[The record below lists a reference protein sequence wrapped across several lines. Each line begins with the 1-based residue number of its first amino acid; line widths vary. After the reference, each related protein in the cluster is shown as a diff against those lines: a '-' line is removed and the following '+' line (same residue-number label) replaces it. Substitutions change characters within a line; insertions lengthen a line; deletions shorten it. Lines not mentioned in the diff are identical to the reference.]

1 MNRRK
6 AEEKPPLLS
15 FPCAHARP
23 QNFSLRPKKKKT
35 AAATQAW
42 APEEGPLMS
51 PNIGPCGTHGS
62 IGSPQ
67 RLRDFKPCDVCTPES
82 CFVQMSA
89 YPKTQKEFLL
99 RPSCGVNWENKS
111 SIARRIS
118 AEKWK
123 EWRRQC

>member
-1 MNRRK
+1 M
-6 AEEKPPLLS
+6 A
-15 FPCAHARP
+15 CY
-23 QNFSLRPKKKKT
+23 
-35 AAATQAW
+35 
-42 APEEGPLMS
+42 EGPLVS
-51 PNIGPCGTHGS
+51 PNIGPYGTHGS
-62 IGSPQ
+62 TGSPR

-118 AEKWK
+118 AEFQTMLKYLGK
-123 EWRRQC
+123 GDMIFLGIPLSTSTRRRGQD